1 MAQIDEK
8 RMQVKIARLYYE
20 RNMTQAEI
28 ARHVGFSRQKVQR
41 LLNKARE
48 NGTVDIL
55 VKPVVGAFPELELGL
70 EEKFGL
76 RDAVVIETA
85 DYDDKLAAAAELAAA
100 GAEYLCGLVENGER
114 IAVTWGY
121 TVLQLT
127 NALFHHPR
135 PNVRDIEVVQAFGSM
150 GDTNYQE
157 HIMVLTQRLA
167 NYFGAQGIMLTAPAI
182 VASAAV
188 RDAFYSDPAISAVLN
203 KARNATLIISG
214 LGEVDENTTFP
225 EPSPFFE
232 LPSPKEMSARGA
244 VGEVNLRFFG
254 ADGQAISAGID
265 DRIVGLTLAEMAAI
279 DTFLLIVGG
288 SQRFNAVKAALAG
301 GLGDILITDHITAG
315 KLLQ

>member
-1 MAQIDEK
+1 MQGVQLMAEIDEK

-70 EEKFGL
+70 EDNFDL

-85 DYDDKLAAAAELAAA
+85 DYDDKLAVAAEVAAA

-182 VASAAV
+182 VAAPPSGMP
-188 RDAFYSDPAISAVLN
+188 FTAIPPYRRS
-203 KARNATLIISG
+203 
-214 LGEVDENTTFP
+214 
-225 EPSPFFE
+225 
-232 LPSPKEMSARGA
+232 
-244 VGEVNLRFFG
+244 
-254 ADGQAISAGID
+254 
-265 DRIVGLTLAEMAAI
+265 
-279 DTFLLIVGG
+279 
-288 SQRFNAVKAALAG
+288 
-301 GLGDILITDHITAG
+301 
-315 KLLQ
+315 